1 MPKEEP
7 VNMKKTLREIADL
20 INGKII
26 GGDENTE
33 IYEASSIDTA
43 NAQSITFALPAY
55 VQKAAD
61 SAAGAVILP
70 LEITSFSKPAI
81 CVANPKEAFAKLA
94 YLYAPQVEIDAEIHP
109 MAFVHPSAKIGKN
122 ARIMPFAMV
131 DKNATIGDNVV
142 LYPHTY
148 IGQGVVLG
156 ESCVIYS
163 GASVREFCVLG
174 DRVVM
179 LNGAIVGGDGFGFT
193 TNNGKH
199 TKVPQVGNVIIGN
212 DVELGCNT
220 CVDRATTYKT
230 STIVAAGTKVDNLV
244 HIAHNDIIG
253 ENCFIIAQVGI
264 SGSVKVGNNCTIAGQ
279 VGTAGH
285 IEIGDNVVVAARGGV
300 MNNLA
305 PNAAYAGFP
314 AIPHR
319 EWLKKEAHKSRLP
332 DLAEKVKKIEKQVK
346 ELIDLNQDK

>member
-1 MPKEEP
+1 
-7 VNMKKTLREIADL
+7 MKKTLREIAEL
-20 INGKII
+20 INGEILC
-26 GGDENTE
+26 GDGDLE
-33 IYEASSIDTA
+33 IYEATSIDTA
-43 NAQSITFALPAY
+43 SNQSITFALAAY
-55 VQKAAD
+55 VQKAAE

-70 LEITSFSKPAI
+70 LEVKEFNKPAI

-94 YLYAPQVEIDAEIHP
+94 YLYAPQVEIEQGIHP
-109 MAFVHPSAKIGKN
+109 MAFVHPTAKIGKN
-122 ARIMPFAMV
+122 AKIMPFAMV
-131 DKNATIGDNVV
+131 DKGAVVGDNVV

-148 IGQGVVLG
+148 IGQGVVVG
-156 ESCVIYS
+156 NDCTIHS

-179 LNGAIVGGDGFGFT
+179 LNGAVVGSDGFGFT
-193 TNNGKH
+193 TNAGKH
-199 TKVPQVGNVIIGN
+199 TKVPQVGNVIVGS
-212 DVELGCNT
+212 DVELGSNT

-230 STIVAAGTKVDNLV
+230 STIIGSGTKVDNLV

-264 SGSVKVGNNCTIAGQ
+264 SGSVKIGNNCTIAGQ

-285 IEIGDNVVVAARGGV
+285 IEIGENVVVAARGGV

-332 DLAEKVKKIEKQVK
+332 ELAEKVKKLEKQLK
-346 ELIDLNQDK
+346 ELSSLK

>member
-1 MPKEEP
+1 
-7 VNMKKTLREIADL
+7 MKKTLREIAEL

-26 GGDENTE
+26 CGDEGLE
-33 IYEASSIDTA
+33 IYEATSIDTA
-43 NAQSITFALPAY
+43 RDKSITFALPAY
-55 VQKAAD
+55 VQKAAE

-70 LEITSFSKPAI
+70 MEIGEFSKPAI
-81 CVANPKEAFAKLA
+81 CVDNPKEAFAKLA
-94 YLYAPQVEIDAEIHP
+94 YLYAPKVELDLGLHP
-109 MAFVHPSAKIGKN
+109 LACVHPTATIGKN
-122 ARIMPFAMV
+122 ASIMPFAVV
-131 DKNATIGDNVV
+131 DKDAVIGDNVV

-148 IGQGVVLG
+148 VGQGVVIG
-156 ESCVIYS
+156 DDCVLHAGS
-163 GASVREFCVLG
+163 SVREFCVLG
-174 DRVVM
+174 NRVLLM
-179 LNGAIVGGDGFGFT
+179 NGAVVGGDGFGFT
-193 TNNGKH
+193 TNAGKH
-199 TKVPQVGNVIIGN
+199 TKVPQVGNVIIGH

-230 STIVAAGTKVDNLV
+230 STVVNSGTKVDNLV

-264 SGSVKVGNNCTIAGQ
+264 SGSVKIGNNCTIAGQ

-300 MNNLA
+300 VNNLA

-332 DLAEKVKKIEKQVK
+332 ELADKVKKMEKQLQ
-346 ELIDLNQDK
+346 ELLKGNQDK

>member
-1 MPKEEP
+1 
-7 VNMKKTLREIADL
+7 MKKTLREIAEL
-20 INGKII
+20 INGRILC
-26 GGDENTE
+26 GDEGLE
-33 IYEASSIDTA
+33 IYEATSIDMA

-55 VQKAAD
+55 VQKAAESD
-61 SAAGAVILP
+61 AGAVILP
-70 LEITSFSKPAI
+70 FEITEFSKPAI
-81 CVANPKEAFAKLA
+81 CVAHPKEAFARLA
-94 YLYAPQVEIDAEIHP
+94 YLYAPQVELDTEIHP
-109 MAFVHPSAKIGKN
+109 MACVHPTAQIGKN
-122 ARIMPFAMV
+122 AKIMPFAVV
-131 DKNATIGDNVV
+131 DKNAVVGDNVV

-148 IGQGVVLG
+148 IGQGVVIG
-156 ESCVIYS
+156 NDCTIYS
-163 GASVREFCVLG
+163 GASIREFCILG
-174 DRVVM
+174 DRVVL
-179 LNGAIVGGDGFGFT
+179 LNGAVVGGDGFGFT
-193 TNNGKH
+193 TNAGKH
-199 TKVPQVGNVIIGN
+199 TKVPQVGNVIISN

-230 STIVAAGTKVDNLV
+230 STIVGAGTKVDNLV

-300 MNNLA
+300 MNNLPA
-305 PNAAYAGFP
+305 NAAYAGFP

-332 DLAEKVKKIEKQVK
+332 DLAEKVKRMEKQLK
-346 ELIDLNQDK
+346 ELLDAHQSK

>member
-1 MPKEEP
+1 
-7 VNMKKTLREIADL
+7 MKKTLREIAEL

-26 GGDENTE
+26 CGDETLE
-33 IYEASSIDTA
+33 ISEATSIDTA
-43 NAQSITFALPAY
+43 NASSITFALAAY
-55 VQKAAD
+55 VPKAAA
-61 SAAGAVILP
+61 SEAGAVILP
-70 LEITSFSKPAI
+70 LEVTEFNKPAI
-81 CVANPKEAFAKLA
+81 VVEHPKEAFAKLA
-94 YLYAPQVEIDAEIHP
+94 YLYAPKVELDVQIHP
-109 MAFVHPSAKIGKN
+109 MACVHPTAKIGKN
-122 ARIMPFAMV
+122 AQIMPFAVV
-131 DKNATIGDNVV
+131 DKNAIIGDNIV

-148 IGQGVVLG
+148 IGQGVVIG
-156 ESCVIYS
+156 DDCIIHS

-174 DRVVM
+174 NRVVM

-193 TNNGKH
+193 TNAGKH
-199 TKVPQVGNVIIGN
+199 TKVPQVGNAVIGD

-230 STIVAAGTKVDNLV
+230 STIVGAGTKVDNLV

-264 SGSVKVGNNCTIAGQ
+264 SGSVKIGNNCTIAGQ

-332 DLAEKVKKIEKQVK
+332 ELAEKVKKMEKLLK
-346 ELIDLNQDK
+346 ELENNAKSK

>member
-1 MPKEEP
+1 
-7 VNMKKTLREIADL
+7 MKKTLGEIAAL

-26 GGDENTE
+26 CGDADLE
-33 IYEASSIDTA
+33 ISEATSIDTA
-43 NAQSITFALPAY
+43 TAQSITFALLAY
-55 VQKAAD
+55 VPKAAA

-70 LEITSFSKPAI
+70 LEMTEFSKPAI
-81 CVANPKEAFAKLA
+81 VVANPKEAFAKLA
-94 YLYAPQVEIDAEIHP
+94 YLYAPKVELDVEIHP
-109 MAFVHPSAKIGKN
+109 MAFVHPTAKVGKN
-122 ARIMPFAMV
+122 AHIMPFAVV
-131 DKNATIGDNVV
+131 DKHAIVGDNVV

-148 IGQGVVLG
+148 VGQGVTMGDDCVLH
-156 ESCVIYS
+156 S
-163 GASVREFCVLG
+163 GASVREFCIVG
-174 DRVVM
+174 NRVVL
-179 LNGAIVGGDGFGFT
+179 LNSAIVGGDGFGFT
-193 TNNGKH
+193 TTGGKH
-199 TKVPQVGNVIIGN
+199 TKVPQVGNVIIGD

-230 STIVAAGTKVDNLV
+230 STIVGAGTKVDNLV
-244 HIAHNDIIG
+244 HIAHNDIVG

-264 SGSVKVGNNCTIAGQ
+264 SGSVKIGNNCTIAGQ

-319 EWLKKEAHKSRLP
+319 EWLKQEVHKSRLP
-332 DLAEKVKKIEKQVK
+332 DLVDKVKKIEKQLK
-346 ELIDLNQDK
+346 ELSSIQKDK